1 MSAIAKRIQTDY
13 AEDFYAWTQRQAE
26 LLATLR
32 SVFPQLP
39 QELDL
44 ENLTEE
50 VSSLGSAE
58 LRAVESQIQNILV
71 HLVKALSDPAAEAL
85 PHWRAE
91 TVVFHIAL
99 NRRYSPSMR
108 QRIRVE
114 TIWRL
119 AKRIAKAQLAANG
132 RTILAPSQC
141 PLVLADFTADE
152 FDFDRAVA
160 KLSAAIR
167 STQA

>member
-1 MSAIAKRIQTDY
+1 VSAIVKRIEADY
-13 AEDFYAWTQRQAE
+13 DDDFFAWTQRQAE
-26 LLATLR
+26 LLQTLR

-39 QELDL
+39 PELDL

-50 VSSLGSAE
+50 ISSLGSAE
-58 LRAVESQIQNILV
+58 LHAVESQIQNIFV
-71 HLVKALSDPAAEAL
+71 HLVKTLSDPTAEAL

-91 TVVFHIAL
+91 TVAFHVAL

-108 QRIRVE
+108 QRIRIE
-114 TIWRL
+114 MTWRL
-119 AKRIAKAQLAANG
+119 AKRIAEVQLAVYG
-132 RTILAPSQC
+132 RVMLAPSQC

-160 KLSAAIR
+160 TLSAAMR